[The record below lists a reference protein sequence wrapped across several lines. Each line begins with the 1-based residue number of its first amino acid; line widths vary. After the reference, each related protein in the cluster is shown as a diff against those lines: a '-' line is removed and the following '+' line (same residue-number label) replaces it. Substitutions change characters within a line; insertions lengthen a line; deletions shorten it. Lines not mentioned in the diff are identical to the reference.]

1 MQFLLLVLFSQDEHY
16 DSMYELMSSYYNKFK
31 NVKTIYYT
39 YSNTI
44 EDDFV
49 LKNNIL
55 YIQGTES
62 YIPGILDKTIK
73 AFKYFEYEMKSKNV
87 NYDYII
93 RSNISTIIRF
103 DKLESALLSCPV
115 EYGGG
120 LMYKLGWLSEH
131 EGIID
136 ERFMGTYFCSG
147 TCILFS
153 KPTFLKMMLNIH
165 HIRMDIIDDVSIG
178 ILFNENA
185 GLLLK
190 NPSIKSLNLTGEE
203 FLHVPNM
210 MDNID
215 ELNTFLINNKN
226 AIFYRNKNDDRFT
239 DVTQMKYIISFLN
252 NN

>member
-1 MQFLLLVLFSQDEHY
+1 MQFLLLVLFSQDENY
-16 DSMYELMSSYYNKFK
+16 DSMYELTSSYYSKFT

-39 YSNTI
+39 FSNEI

-55 YIQGTES
+55 YIKGTES

-93 RSNISTIIRF
+93 RSNISTIIHF
-103 DKLESALLSCPV
+103 DKLESALLSYPV

-120 LMYKLGWLSEH
+120 LMYKLEWLSEKD
-131 EGIID
+131 GIVD
-136 ERFMGTYFCSG
+136 ERWMNTYFCSG

-178 ILFNENA
+178 ILFKEKFPNISA
-185 GLLLK
+185 M
-190 NPSIKSLNLTGEE
+190 SLNLTGEE
-203 FLHVPNM
+203 FLHVQNM
-210 MDNID
+210 SDIG
-215 ELNTFLINNKN
+215 ELNIFLNNHTN
-226 AIFYRNKNDDRFT
+226 AVFYRNKNDDRFT

-252 NN
+252 N